1 MLICEYCSADT
12 DERYRLA
19 LEWPPEEPDE
29 DDPNPSDDPG
39 AGELLVCGECAD
51 AVASNVLV
59 GRALA
64 RGLEDVYASLEP
76 GAHADA
82 SRCEVADD

>member
-1 MLICEYCSADT
+1 MT
-12 DERYRLA
+12 V
-19 LEWPPEEPDE
+19 
-29 DDPNPSDDPG
+29 DDPG

-64 RGLEDVYASLEP
+64 RDFEDVYVGLEP